1 MLLHCGFLIFG
12 QIQIMSEPAS
22 KNQSIKSWAEDD
34 RPREKLLSKGR
45 GALSDAELIA
55 ILIGSGTPKVSAVDL
70 AKEILNS
77 VHNNLNELARLSVT
91 DLMRFKGIGE
101 AKAISIVTAL
111 EMGKRRRMAEV
122 LERKKIASSSD
133 VFDLMQP
140 LLGDIGHEE
149 FHIVYLSN
157 SNKVMR
163 TQAISRGGI
172 TGTVADIR
180 LIMKAAL
187 DVGATSIIL
196 CHNHPSGNKKPSQA
210 DISLTRKVK
219 QAGEIMDVKVL
230 DHIIITLKEYYSFA
244 DEGML

>member
-1 MLLHCGFLIFG
+1 
-12 QIQIMSEPAS
+12 MSDPKS
-22 KNQSIKSWAEDD
+22 NSQSIKSWAEDD
-34 RPREKLLSKGR
+34 RPREKLLAKGR
-45 GALSDAELIA
+45 AALSDAELIA

-77 VHNNLNELARLSVT
+77 VHNNLNELARLSVK

-111 EMGKRRRMAEV
+111 ELGKRRRIAEV
-122 LERKKIASSSD
+122 LERKKISSSRD
-133 VFDLMQP
+133 VFELMQP

-149 FHIVYLSN
+149 FHVVYLSN

-163 TQAISRGGI
+163 TEAISRGGI

-187 DVGATSIIL
+187 EAGATSIIL
-196 CHNHPSGNKKPSQA
+196 CHNHPSGNKSPSQA
-210 DISLTRKVK
+210 DISLTKKVK
-219 QAGEIMDVKVL
+219 QAGEIMDIKVL
-230 DHIIITLKEYYSFA
+230 DHVIVTLKEYYSFA
-244 DEGML
+244 DEGRL